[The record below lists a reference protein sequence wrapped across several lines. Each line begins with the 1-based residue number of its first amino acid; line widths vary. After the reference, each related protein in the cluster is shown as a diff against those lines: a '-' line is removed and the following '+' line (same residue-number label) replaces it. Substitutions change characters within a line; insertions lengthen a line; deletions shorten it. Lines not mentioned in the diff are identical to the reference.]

1 MALFANKSRSITARG
16 VQVDALTIVVEVIG
30 HLAAVAAFL
39 TVAVYVT
46 LRRRILRRTVR
57 RSMILY
63 WLILAGSVFFALV
76 NIVRLIYLATHGMG
90 RLAPWLDLLSEYPS
104 VIGQSIIIVS
114 LIGLKVIA
122 EGREAGP
129 KRILAVGAHPD
140 DIEIACG
147 ATMAQFHDAG
157 HIIWGV
163 VMTHG
168 EQGGNAEVRPGEARS
183 GAEFLGLDQ
192 VRVLDFPDT
201 RLEECSVE
209 IIGAIESVVR
219 ELNPDMVFTHS
230 SHDLHQDHQT
240 VHEAT
245 LRAARNSSTVLCY
258 ESPSATREFLPTF
271 FVDIG
276 NYIDVKV
283 ESIKEHW
290 DQHAKPYV
298 QEERV
303 RGIAVF
309 RGGQAK
315 CRYAEGFEVVR
326 TVFSSMG
333 NMA

>member
-1 MALFANKSRSITARG
+1 M
-16 VQVDALTIVVEVIG
+16 IVVEVIG

-39 TVAVYVT
+39 TIAVYVT
-46 LRRRILRRTVR
+46 VRRRVLRRTVR
-57 RSMILY
+57 RSKILY
-63 WLILAGSVFFALV
+63 WLISAGSVFFALI
-76 NIVRLIYLATHGMG
+76 NIIRLIYVVTQSAGH
-90 RLAPWLDLLSEYPS
+90 LAPWLDLLSEYPS

-114 LIGLKVIA
+114 LIGLKVISDERGA
-122 EGREAGP
+122 SR

-140 DIEIACG
+140 DVEIACG

-157 HIIWGV
+157 HTIWGV

-168 EQGGNAEVRPGEARS
+168 EQGGNAEVRPNEAKS

-192 VRVLDFPDT
+192 VKVLDFPDT
-201 RLEECSVE
+201 RLQECSVE
-209 IIGAIESVVR
+209 MIGAIESVIR
-219 ELNPDMVFTHS
+219 ELKPDMIFTHS
-230 SHDLHQDHQT
+230 SHDLHQDHRT

-245 LRAARNSSTVLCY
+245 LRAARNSNTVLCY
-258 ESPSATREFLPTF
+258 ESPSVTQEFQPTF

-276 NYIDVKV
+276 NYIAVKV

-298 QEERV
+298 QQERV
-303 RGIAVF
+303 RGTAVF

-326 TVFSSMG
+326 AVSSSIG